1 MTFHASHAPRARHD
15 GEYLSDLQLVELGC
29 HLAGQ
34 SFIEVPVD
42 FGAVMPRRARQ
53 LRDRTAKIYR
63 RVFRASQ
70 GEQLI
75 GPAEEWLLD
84 NFHLVDENI
93 RQVEQ
98 ALPPRYVR
106 QLPQVAISEELA
118 APRVVAF
125 AWKFASHSS
134 FEFEAARLTAMVKG
148 YQKIHPLLIG
158 ELWALPSMLRFIL
171 VEEFAGLAQR
181 IDRARSMRDRANGL
195 ADRIVAL
202 NDAPEQGLLKAE
214 ISACEDDSF
223 ASQLLYRLRDAPE
236 RTHAAI
242 DWLDEALIRRGSNAE
257 EVLIAE
263 ETHQSAE
270 TVLIASIIRSLRAI
284 DDLDWMKWF
293 SSVSRVDAALAERSN
308 FASLDFKSRDQYRN
322 AVEELA
328 RQSGHS
334 ELEVVE
340 RALRLFEA
348 EARGRNGA
356 GACGPRPEQPDIGFW
371 LVGPCRP
378 GLERD
383 LGARLPLKRRAER
396 GYRRLGWLAVAGP
409 ILLLTVLIVAAGIV
423 TLSLAG
429 LSAWQVLLLCL
440 LAAMPASEAASGL
453 FNFAASMLKGPVR
466 LVGFAF
472 SRGVPQTA
480 ATLLVIPCLLSSR
493 DAIDDLCRHLEVH
506 YLANPTGHVT
516 FALVSDWSDS
526 PTETAPDDVDLL
538 DHARDRIDRLARLYA
553 HDGRRRFHLLHRV
566 RQYNASEGVWMGW
579 ERKRGKLTELNLLLR
594 GDADTSFL
602 PTDTALPEGIQYVMT
617 LDSDTRLT
625 RDAVTK
631 LVGKMAHPL
640 NHPVLDHDTGRVT
653 RGWSI
658 MQPRVT
664 PSLTTGAEASMFQRV
679 FSRDRGLDPYVF
691 TVSDTYQDLLGEG
704 SFTGKGLYHVD
715 TVRRVLTNAFGENAI
730 LSHDL
735 AEGAIARC
743 ALVTDIEL
751 IEDFPTRY
759 EVEAARQ
766 HRWARGDVQLLPLIL
781 SRSGIG
787 ALGRWKMVDNL
798 RRILVPIF
806 WIAASVSGWL
816 LLEPVSALVWQSFLT
831 LSLFVAPT
839 LQLIRSGLPP
849 AVDMVTR
856 THLRSLAVDVAAAT
870 AQVGLRILFIPHAAA
885 LMSDAA
891 IRSLYRVLISRRNL
905 LEWRSAGASGLPR
918 APGLLSYYRIMLW
931 PALALLTGLPLLYQ
945 LSAPGLP
952 IALGFGLAW
961 SLAPA
966 VAWYVSRSAE
976 TEDRLDIDP
985 ADRAALRRIARRTWE
1000 YFDRFVTEEHNW
1012 LPPDNFQED
1021 PEPVVAGRTSPTNIG
1036 LYLLATVSA
1045 RDFGWIA
1052 LRDCIERIEHTLA
1065 TIESMETLHGHLY
1078 NWYDTRSLAP
1088 LLPQYVSTVDS
1099 GNLAGHLVTLSAAL
1113 RDWGAAPYVHL
1124 WTGVEGIGD
1133 IASILR
1139 EELADVPDDRRT
1151 IRPLRQR
1158 LEERLAGFE
1167 RALETVRRAPEAD
1180 SVRTHTLLAIAEDI
1194 DNLALGFST
1203 EYGERAVAVRHWAM
1217 RLKTVCEAGLAGA
1230 PLGLPA
1236 TEALR
1241 ERLERTAEQAR
1252 RLAFSMDFTFLM
1264 QPDQRLLSIGYN
1276 PAEGKLDTSCYDLL
1290 ASEARLTSLFAV
1302 AKGDLPNEH
1311 WFRLGRQLV
1320 SVGAR
1325 GALMSWSGSMFEY
1338 LMPPLVM
1345 QERTGG
1351 LLNQSNMLSVKAQ
1364 IDYGRRR
1371 RVPWGVS
1378 EAAYNAR
1385 DREMTYQYSNFGV
1398 PLLGLKRGLASDL
1411 VVAPY
1416 ASLLASQYRPRAAV
1430 ANLERLRG
1438 IGARGDYGFYDAV
1451 DFTPARLPEGARH
1464 AVVRT
1469 YMAHHQGM
1477 SIVAVANVVSQGLMR
1492 TRFHSDPVIEA
1503 AELLLQE
1510 RSPHEVPV
1518 IVALTEENARLT
1530 GSAQLTSAAL
1540 REIDDPA
1547 RAGRA
1552 VNLLSNGHYSVM
1564 LTATGA
1570 GSAAWNGL
1578 AVTRFR
1584 PDPVEQV
1591 WGSFLFLRDLE
1602 TGDWW
1607 SATAAPRAAPD
1618 EKAHAVFSD
1627 SKAEFYKTVGTLRS
1641 RVDVIVASEVDAEG
1655 RALTLCNDGET
1666 DRIIEVTSY
1675 AEPVIASAQSDAA
1688 HPVFSKMFIRT
1699 EIAEAGAV
1707 IHAWRNKR
1715 SPDEPDMHVA
1725 HLLAGLGGGRVTSAE
1740 TDRRRFI
1747 GRGRTLRTAM
1757 AFDPGASRF
1766 GGAEPSDGYTLDP
1779 ILSLRR
1785 KVRVPA
1791 GKEIRLVFWT
1801 LAAPGRAEAEAS
1813 IARYMHPEAFDRE
1826 AMHAWTRSQIHLHHV
1841 GVDPAEAAIFQ
1852 VLAASFVLPD
1862 RSLGAAPDARRL
1874 GAQSMLWRLS
1884 ISGDAPILTIR
1895 IDAEADIEVLREA
1908 LRAHE
1913 YLRSRGLLIDLVILN
1928 EHATSYAQDLQMAIE
1943 AICASSRH
1951 RALMGG
1957 GLAHVFALRRDLMD
1971 EATCETLLGASRAVF
1986 HARNGRLSVQL
1997 GRAARLAGRGRPDAG
2012 ARPDHESRTG
2022 WPTRREVVLP
2032 DREQKSPEFRG
2043 GEGLEFWNGIGGF
2056 DVRRR
2061 EYVIYP
2067 EAGVPTPH
2075 PWINVIA
2082 NTRFGIQVSA
2092 DGAVSSWSVN
2102 SRDHQLTP
2110 WSNDPVI
2117 DRPGEAIYVVDRDT
2131 GTMFNPLP
2139 RLDTTD
2145 GARFEARHGMGYSQF
2160 RREGGDL
2167 AMTLTHRVAAEDPVR
2182 LSRLELENT
2191 GERRLRLRITGY
2203 AEWVLGHDRARTAPF
2218 VTVRADPVAGLMTAF
2233 NPFDTE
2239 FPGRVAFLACSEP
2252 VAAFT
2257 ADRSRVLGRGDV
2269 WRPEAVMRG
2278 QHLGNDTETHGDPC
2292 AAIATDVVLEAGQRA
2307 RLSFLLGDGADAGEV
2322 QALARRHLAAE
2333 RDSQAD
2339 PCDMAAAEWAPLLDT
2354 LQIETPDPAMD
2365 LMVNAWLPYQGIV
2378 CRLRARS
2385 AFYQAS
2391 GAFGFRDQLQD
2402 TLAFLWQD
2410 AGLARRQI
2418 LNAAGRQFIEG
2429 DFQHW
2434 WLPQNGAGVRTTI
2447 SDDCVWLAYGLC
2459 HYVEVTG
2466 DVTLLDEDLPF
2477 LSGPPLPEGAHDA
2490 YFQPDPAQESAS
2502 VYEHAALG
2510 LDLAISRTGSHGLPL
2525 ILGGDWNDGMN
2536 RVGEA
2541 GRGESVW
2548 LGWFLAHA
2556 LDRLGA
2562 IASQRGDDARAAAWA
2577 AHSLSLREALDSAG
2591 WDGAWYRRG
2600 YYDNGTPLGS
2610 ATSEECRIDS
2620 IAQSWSVMSGL
2631 VDPVRGAQAMA
2642 SVLAHLPDREAG
2654 LIRLFTPPFT
2664 RTPQEPGYIKGY
2676 PPGVREN
2683 GGQYTHAAAWVVY
2696 ALAEMGQGEAA
2707 HECFSMLNPIR
2718 HTLDPDAVAT
2728 YRTEPYAVAADIYSE
2743 GERRGRGGW
2752 TWYTGSAGWLY
2763 RAAVE
2768 GILGIRK
2775 SGDRITVRPNLPA
2788 AWPGFV
2794 ARLKIE
2800 GAVREINVTRSD
2812 DGSLVV
2818 KVDGTKL
2825 HKTDSFPFKPNDAP

>member
-1 MTFHASHAPRARHD
+1 MTFQASRPPRSPRALGD
-15 GEYLSDLQLVELGC
+15 YLSYQQISELGRD
-29 HLAGQ
+29 LA
-34 SFIEVPVD
+34 SRSLIDVPVAFD
-42 FGAVMPRRARQ
+42 AVIPRRARQ
-53 LRDRTAKIYR
+53 LRAETSAIYR

-106 QLPQVAISEELA
+106 QLPQVAISEGND

-125 AWKFASHSS
+125 AWMFASHSS
-134 FEFEAARLTAMVKG
+134 FEFDAARLTAMVNG
-148 YQKIHPLLIG
+148 FQAIHPFLIG
-158 ELWALPSMLRFIL
+158 ELWALPSILRFIL

-181 IDRARSMRDRANGL
+181 IDRARTMRDRANGL

-202 NDAPEQGLLKAE
+202 NGAPEHEILEAE
-214 ISACEDDSF
+214 IAASEDDSF

-242 DWLDEALIRRGSNAE
+242 DWLDEALIRRGSDAE

-284 DDLDWMKWF
+284 DDVDWMKWF
-293 SSVSRVDAALAERSN
+293 TSVSRVDAALAERSN
-308 FASLDFKSRDQYRN
+308 FAALDFKSRDQYRN

-334 ELEVVE
+334 ELQVVE
-340 RALRLFEA
+340 AALLLFEA
-348 EARGRNGA
+348 ELQGHGGA
-356 GACGPRPEQPDIGFW
+356 DDFEQRPEHLDIGSW

-383 LGARLPLKRRAER
+383 LGARLPLKSRLER

-440 LAAMPASEAASGL
+440 LAALPASEAASGL
-453 FNFAASMLKGPVR
+453 FNFAATLLKGPVR
-466 LVGFAF
+466 LVGFEF
-472 SRGVPQTA
+472 PRGVPDEA
-480 ATLLVIPCLLSSR
+480 ATLVAVPCLLSSR

-506 YLANPTGHVT
+506 YLANPTGKVT
-516 FALVSDWSDS
+516 FALISDWSDS
-526 PTETAPDDVDLL
+526 PIEKGPDDTELL
-538 DHARDRIDRLARLYA
+538 EYARDRIDRLARLYA
-553 HDGRRRFHLLHRV
+553 HDGRRRFYLLHRN

-602 PTDTALPEGIQYVMT
+602 PTEPAMPEGIQYVMT

-640 NHPVLDHDTGRVT
+640 NHPVLDHGAGRVT
-653 RGWSI
+653 RGWAI

-664 PSLTTGAEASMFQRV
+664 PSLTTGAEASTFQRV

-715 TVRRVLTNAFGENAI
+715 TVRAVLTHAFGENAI

-743 ALVTDIEL
+743 ALVTDVEL

-787 ALGRWKMVDNL
+787 ALGRWKMIDNL

-806 WIAASVSGWL
+806 WIAASVTGWIL
-816 LLEPVSALVWQSFLT
+816 LGRVSALVWQLFLI

-891 IRSLYRVLISRRNL
+891 IRSLYRVFVSRRHL
-905 LEWRSAGASGLPR
+905 LEWRSIGASGPAM

-931 PALALLTGLPLLYQ
+931 PVLILLAGLPLLYQ
-945 LSAPGLP
+945 MSAPGFP
-952 IALGFGLAW
+952 IALAFGLAW

-985 ADRAALRRIARRTWE
+985 TDRAELRRIARRTWE
-1000 YFDRFVTEEHNW
+1000 YFNRFVTEEHNW

-1052 LRDCIERIEHTLA
+1052 LRDSIERIERTLG
-1065 TIESMETLHGHLY
+1065 TVETMETLHGHLY

-1113 RDWGAAPYVHL
+1113 RDWAAAPYVHL

-1133 IASILR
+1133 VASILR
-1139 EELADVPDDRRT
+1139 EELAAVPDDRRT

-1158 LEERLAGFE
+1158 LEERLAGFD
-1167 RALETVRRAPEAD
+1167 RSLETVRRAPETA

-1194 DNLALGFST
+1194 CNLGLGFAT
-1203 EYGERAVAVRHWAM
+1203 EYGERAVAVRHWAE
-1217 RLKTVCEAGLAGA
+1217 RLKAVCEAGLADA
-1230 PLGLPA
+1230 TLGMSA
-1236 TEALR
+1236 IEELR
-1241 ERLERTAEQAR
+1241 ERLERIAELAR
-1252 RLAFSMDFTFLM
+1252 RLAFSMDFAFLM

-1345 QERTGG
+1345 QEQTGG

-1371 RVPWGVS
+1371 RVPWGIS

-1430 ANLERLRG
+1430 ANLERLRRM
-1438 IGARGDYGFYDAV
+1438 GARGDYGFYDAV

-1530 GSAQLTSAAL
+1530 GSAQLTGAAL
-1540 REIDDPA
+1540 REIDDPV

-1570 GSAAWNGL
+1570 GSAVWNGL
-1578 AVTRFR
+1578 AVTRCR

-1607 SATAAPRAAPD
+1607 SATAAPRPAPG
-1618 EKAHAVFSD
+1618 EQVRAVFSD

-1641 RVDVIVASEVDAEG
+1641 RVDVIIASEADAEG
-1655 RALTLCNDGET
+1655 RALTLSNDGET

-1675 AEPVIASAQSDAA
+1675 AEPVLASAQDDAA

-1699 EIAEAGAV
+1699 EIAETGAV

-1715 SPDEPDMHVA
+1715 SPGEPDMHVA
-1725 HLLAGLGGGRVTSAE
+1725 HLLAGLGGGRITSAE

-1747 GRGRTLRTAM
+1747 GRGRTLRTAA
-1757 AFDPGASRF
+1757 AFDHDAPRF
-1766 GGAEPSDGYTLDP
+1766 RRAGPTDGYTLDP

-1801 LAAPGRAEAEAS
+1801 LAAPDRAEAEAR
-1813 IARYMHPEAFDRE
+1813 IARYLHPEAFDRE

-1852 VLAASFVLPD
+1852 ALAASFVLPD
-1862 RSLGAAPDARRL
+1862 RSLGAAADARRL

-1895 IDAEADIEVLREA
+1895 IDAEADLEVLREA

-1913 YLRSRGLLIDLVILN
+1913 YLRSRGLLTDLVILN
-1928 EHATSYAQDLQMAIE
+1928 EHATSYAQDLQTAIE
-1943 AICASSRH
+1943 TICASSRH

-1971 EATCETLLGASRAVF
+1971 AATCETLLGASRAVF

-1997 GRAARLAGRGRPDAG
+1997 GRAAQLTRLGRA
-2012 ARPDHESRTG
+2012 DHNQQPG
-2022 WPTRREVVLP
+2022 WSARREVARPLHGPMPP
-2032 DREQKSPEFRG
+2032 DSRG
-2043 GEGLEFWNGIGGF
+2043 GDGLQFWNGFGGF
-2056 DVRRR
+2056 DARRR
-2061 EYVIYP
+2061 EYVIRP
-2067 EAGVPTPH
+2067 EAGGPTPH

-2102 SRDHQLTP
+2102 SRDHLLTP

-2131 GTMFNPLP
+2131 GRMFNPLP
-2139 RLDTTD
+2139 RLDTAG
-2145 GARFEARHGMGYSQF
+2145 GARFEARHGMGYSLF

-2167 AMTLTHRVAAEDPVR
+2167 TMTLTHRVAAEDPVR

-2218 VTVRADPVAGLMTAF
+2218 VAVRADPAAGLMTAC

-2252 VAAFT
+2252 VVTFT
-2257 ADRSRVLGRGDV
+2257 ADRGHFLGEGDV
-2269 WRPEAVMRG
+2269 WRPEAVMRSDP
-2278 QHLGNDTETHGDPC
+2278 LGDETETHGDPC
-2292 AAIATDVVLEAGQRA
+2292 AAIATDLVLEPGQRA
-2307 RLSFLLGDGADAGEV
+2307 RLSYLLGDGADAEE
-2322 QALARRHLAAE
+2322 ALTLVRHHLAAE
-2333 RDSQAD
+2333 RTSQAD
-2339 PCDMAAAEWAPLLDT
+2339 PCDAAAAGWAPLLDT
-2354 LQIETPDPAMD
+2354 LQIDTPDLAMD

-2418 LNAAGRQFIEG
+2418 LNAAGRQFSEG

-2434 WLPQNGAGVRTTI
+2434 WLPQSGAGVRTTI

-2459 HYVEVTG
+2459 HYVDVTG
-2466 DVTLLDEDLPF
+2466 DVSLLDERLPF
-2477 LSGPPLPEGAHDA
+2477 LSGPPIPEDAHDA
-2490 YFQPDPAQESAS
+2490 YFQPETAQESAS

-2510 LDLAISRTGSHGLPL
+2510 LDLAVRRTGPHGLPL

-2556 LDRLGA
+2556 LDRMGA
-2562 IASQRGDDARAAAWA
+2562 IASKRGDGARAKAWA
-2577 AHSLSLREALDSAG
+2577 AHLVTLQQALDGAG
-2591 WDGAWYRRG
+2591 WDGEWYRRG
-2600 YYDNGTPLGS
+2600 YYDDGTPLGS
-2610 ATSEECRIDS
+2610 ATSQECRIDS
-2620 IAQSWSVMSGL
+2620 IAQAWSVMSGL
-2631 VDPVRGAQAMA
+2631 VDPARGAQAMA

-2654 LIRLFTPPFT
+2654 LIRLFTPPFVE
-2664 RTPQEPGYIKGY
+2664 TPQEPGYIKGY

-2707 HECFSMLNPIR
+2707 HDCFSMLNPIR
-2718 HTLDPDAVAT
+2718 HTLDPAAVET

-2768 GILGIRK
+2768 GILGIRR
-2775 SGDRITVRPNLPA
+2775 SGGRLSVCPNLPDT
-2788 AWPGFV
+2788 WPGFS
-2794 ARLKIE
+2794 AQLKIE
-2800 GAVREINVTRSD
+2800 GTLHEINVSRSD

-2818 KVDGTKL
+2818 RMDGEE
-2825 HKTDSFPFKPNDAP
+2825 SDATGTFSI